1 MTNKDFI
8 FTDSFEVPISGTSHW
23 ESPSNIALVKYW
35 GKNEV
40 QIPKN
45 SSISFT
51 LKNCLTN
58 TKLDYNKKTIKTKL
72 LEFDVFFNNKLK
84 SDFKPKI
91 QSFFER
97 IVIYCP
103 YILEY
108 KFNINSSN
116 SFPHSSGIASSASGI
131 SALAL
136 CIMSIEKSINPGIS
150 DDYFYK
156 KASFLSRL
164 GSGSACRSI
173 VGSVNLWGS
182 HKSFTESSD
191 LFSVDLTSNVNDVF
205 MSYHDAVLLVD
216 KGVKTVS
223 STAGHKLMNDHLFGD
238 KRFQAAQHNI
248 EKLSLILKNGN
259 LNEFVKLVENEA
271 LMLHGLMMTSD
282 PSYILIKP
290 NTLHIIEKI
299 REFRSQNNIPVC
311 FTLDAGANVHV
322 LFPDKY
328 SEEVYRFIDESLK
341 NYCENY
347 SYIKDCVGFGAK
359 QL

>member
-23 ESPSNIALVKYW
+23 QSPSNIALVKYW
-35 GKNEV
+35 GKKEV

-58 TKLDYNKKTIKTKL
+58 TKLDYNKKIIKTNL

-84 SDFKPKI
+84 LDFKPKI

-97 IVIYCP
+97 ILIYCP

-136 CIMSIEKSINPGIS
+136 CIMSIEKSINPAIS

-173 VGSVNLWGS
+173 IGSVNLWGS

-191 LFSVDLTSNVNDVF
+191 LFSVDLTSKVNDVF

-248 EKLSLILKNGN
+248 EKLSVILKNGN

-299 REFRSQNNIPVC
+299 REFRSQSNIPVC

-328 SEEVYRFIDESLK
+328 SKEVYRFIDESLK
-341 NYCENY
+341 NYCENN

>member
-51 LKNCLTN
+51 LKNCLTK

-150 DDYFYK
+150 EDYFYK

-173 VGSVNLWGS
+173 IGSVNLWGS

-191 LFSVDLTSNVNDVF
+191 LFSVDLTSKVNDVF

-248 EKLSLILKNGN
+248 EKLSVILKNGN

>member
-58 TKLDYNKKTIKTKL
+58 TKLDYNKKIIKTKL
-72 LEFDVFFNNKLK
+72 LEFDVFFNNELKL
-84 SDFKPKI
+84 DFKPKI

-150 DDYFYK
+150 EDYFYK

-173 VGSVNLWGS
+173 IGSVNLWGS

-191 LFSVDLTSNVNDVF
+191 LFSVDLTSKVNDVF